1 MKTLFFIVAMNFVSA
16 MAVSAAETPLDT
28 VKTTFEDGSPSR
40 VYTVLK
46 GTDLKEGVSLTYH
59 PNGKLAVEAPY
70 KAGKLHGQFRS
81 YYESGKLWLAIDYT
95 NGVENGGS
103 VDFYEN
109 GIKRKKETYKHGVLE
124 GVVEEWTEKGTLKQK
139 LPYVHGRIHGVAK
152 VFDDLGGLKEEM
164 TFEEGIRN
172 GVYRRYQRGLMILEA
187 QFKDNRCVKNC
198 DF

>member
-1 MKTLFFIVAMNFVSA
+1 MAMNFVSA

-70 KAGKLHGQFRS
+70 KAGKLPGQFRS
-81 YYESGKLWLAIDYT
+81 NSESGKLWLAIDYT